1 MEYTYNHA
9 KYSTEEF
16 FPFVEEKNKS
26 KDLGLNY
33 TDTRMLHVAVDLLD
47 EKKDEGAKTLDNYL
61 ESIARYR
68 DTKSF
73 ELLYNHFAP
82 RIKAFIIKQ
91 GTDSQL
97 AEEVVQES
105 MVNVW
110 RKAHQFDS
118 KKASAATWIFTI
130 ARNRR
135 IDILRKISRPNPDP
149 NDPAFVPDPQLSS
162 LEVVDKE
169 QEAKKLAKII
179 SSLPLDQQTVLKLAF
194 FGEKA
199 HAEVATELNIPL
211 GTVKSRIRLALKK
224 IRTELERSNER

>member
-199 HAEVATELNIPL
+199 HGEVATELNIPL

>member
-1 MEYTYNHA
+1 
-9 KYSTEEF
+9 
-16 FPFVEEKNKS
+16 
-26 KDLGLNY
+26 
-33 TDTRMLHVAVDLLD
+33 
-47 EKKDEGAKTLDNYL
+47 
-61 ESIARYR
+61 
-68 DTKSF
+68 
-73 ELLYNHFAP
+73 
-82 RIKAFIIKQ
+82 
-91 GTDSQL
+91 
-97 AEEVVQES
+97 

>member
-1 MEYTYNHA
+1 MEYTYNHS
-9 KYSTEEF
+9 KCSTEEF
-16 FPFVEEKNKS
+16 FPFVGEKNKS
-26 KDLGLNY
+26 KDLGMNY

-97 AEEVVQES
+97 AEEIVQES